1 MPADILDSIVARK
14 RETLAAEKQAL
25 SLKKLEAMLGE
36 PRIGISM
43 RKALAE
49 SSTGIISEFKRRS
62 PSKGW
67 IHQSAD
73 PVEVTAAYEVA
84 GASALSIL
92 TDEPF
97 FGGSLDDV
105 KKVRPRVKLPIL
117 RKDFIIDEY
126 QLFQA
131 KIVGADA
138 VLLIAACL
146 SKERCRMLAREAH
159 ELKLE
164 VLLEIHSPEEEAYI
178 WDETD
183 MVGVNN
189 RNLGTFH
196 TDVRNSFQLAE
207 HVALPDGT
215 IFVSESGISSP
226 ATVKA
231 LREAGFQ
238 GFLIGENFMKAPSP
252 GAALAAFI
260 KEMEA

>member
-14 RETLAAEKQAL
+14 VQTLAAEKQTL
-25 SLKKLEAMLGE
+25 PLKQLEAMLGE
-36 PRIGISM
+36 PCLGMSM
-43 RKALAE
+43 RKSLAE

-67 IHQSAD
+67 IHQNAN
-73 PVEVTAAYEVA
+73 PLEVTTAYEVA

-97 FGGSLDDV
+97 FGGSLEDV
-105 KKVRPRVKLPIL
+105 KKVRPHVKLPIL

-131 KIVGADA
+131 KLAGADA

-146 SKERCRMLAREAH
+146 SRERCRMLAKEAR

-164 VLLEIHSPEEEAYI
+164 VLLEIHTLEEEAYI
-178 WDETD
+178 AEEFD

-196 TDVRNSFQLAE
+196 TDVRNSFQLARQ
-207 HVALPDGT
+207 VALPEGT

-226 ATVKA
+226 DTVKA
-231 LREAGFQ
+231 LREVGFR
-238 GFLIGENFMKAPSP
+238 GFLIGENFMKAACP
-252 GAALAAFI
+252 GASLAAFI
-260 KEMEA
+260 KEMEQ